1 MRGWAGPAGPACQMW
16 RWTVP
21 GLSARW
27 AKRHM
32 SPAEVLD
39 FASESV
45 LVIAK
50 VAGPVMLIALFV
62 GLVVSL
68 FQALTQIQEMTLTFV
83 PKIVAMFVSL
93 ILFLPFMGSV
103 LGTFMERVAARI
115 ANLGGAG

>member
-1 MRGWAGPAGPACQMW
+1 VALLTFPDNPPNG
-16 RWTVP
+16 V
-21 GLSARW
+21 
-27 AKRHM
+27 KRHM

-39 FASESV
+39 FAQEAV

-50 VAGPVMLIALFV
+50 TAGPVMLIALFV
-62 GLVVSL
+62 GLLVSL

-93 ILFLPFMGSV
+93 IIFLPFMGSV

-115 ANLGGAG
+115 ASLGGAG